1 MNVLRFVACLFAVV
15 FAGPAS
21 AMAYYA
27 PSPSVVVGAVILWA
41 VAISFACGLFVA
53 VGAWLVSACIESGFR
68 PFGRLGHLI
77 EIGMI
82 SGPASAAIV
91 WLVAPPSDTG
101 ILVVAM
107 AVATILCQATF
118 LLGEWPE
125 GEEDVS
131 SVAGTG

>member
-15 FAGPAS
+15 FAWPAS
-21 AMAYYA
+21 ATAYYA
-27 PSPSVVVGAVILWA
+27 PSPSVTAGAVILW
-41 VAISFACGLFVA
+41 VLAISLVCGFFVG
-53 VGAWLVSACIESGFR
+53 VGAWLVSVCIESGFR
-68 PFGRLGHLI
+68 PFARLGHLI
-77 EIGMI
+77 EVGMI

-91 WLVAPPSDTG
+91 WLVAPPSDAG

-107 AVATILCQATF
+107 VVATVLCQATF

>member
-15 FAGPAS
+15 FAWPAS

-27 PSPSVVVGAVILWA
+27 PPPSAVVGAVILWA
-41 VAISFACGLFVA
+41 FAISLSCGLVVA
-53 VGAWLVSACIESGFR
+53 AFASLVSACTDSGFR

-77 EIGMI
+77 EVGMI

-91 WLVAPPSDTG
+91 WLVAPPSDAG

-107 AVATILCQATF
+107 AVATVLCQATF